1 MKKFL
6 FLIIFLSAAGLL
18 LMVTCPDRTDHHETI
33 KGVVSEVVN
42 SEVNKNN
49 NVFSSGLAS
58 ISTMMAVNLA
68 DSYLKNNLLL
78 RDYIL
83 FNIGYINYQGE
94 LRIVSFGILNHIFTI
109 DKETAKEVI
118 KDKLSLPF
126 K

>member
-6 FLIIFLSAAGLL
+6 LLIIFLSAAGLL
-18 LMVTCPDRTDHHETI
+18 LMVTCPARTDHHEAI

-83 FNIGYINYQGE
+83 FNIGYIDYQGE

-109 DKETAKEVI
+109 HKETAKEVI

>member
-6 FLIIFLSAAGLL
+6 FMIIFLAAAGLL
-18 LMVTCPDRTDHHETI
+18 LMVTCPDRTAHYEAI

-42 SEVNKNN
+42 SEVDKN
-49 NVFSSGLAS
+49 NVFSTELAS
-58 ISTMMAVNLA
+58 ISTMMAVNLT

-78 RDYIL
+78 RDHIL
-83 FNIGYINYQGE
+83 FNIGYIDYQGE
-94 LRIVSFGILNHIFTI
+94 LRIVSFGILNHVFTI

>member
-18 LMVTCPDRTDHHETI
+18 LMVTCPDRTAHHEAI

-83 FNIGYINYQGE
+83 FNIGYIDYQGE

-118 KDKLSLPF
+118 KDTLSLPF